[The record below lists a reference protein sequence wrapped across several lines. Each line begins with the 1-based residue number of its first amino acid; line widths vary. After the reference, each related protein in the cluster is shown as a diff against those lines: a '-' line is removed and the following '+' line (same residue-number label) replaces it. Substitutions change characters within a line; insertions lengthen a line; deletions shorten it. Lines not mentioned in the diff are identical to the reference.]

1 MGLTDSVLD
10 WVRSFLTD
18 RTQQIAYSGQL
29 SSVQSVLFGVPQG
42 SVLGP
47 LLYVLHIAQLA
58 LVVHHHGLSLQKYA
72 DVMQVYISTPTDD
85 TPDLLQCVLSTPRH
99 GWKPADFNWTPPRP
113 RWCGWV
119 LHSSWRKSTFRRF
132 RWRRH
137 ISRSRRWHETSASSS
152 TAS

>member
-1 MGLTDSVLD
+1 MAADDRQVTLLGLLDFSAAFDCIDHSMLLECLRSDVSLTDSFLD

-99 GWKPADFNWTPPRP
+99 G
-113 RWCGWV
+113 
-119 LHSSWRKSTFRRF
+119 
-132 RWRRH
+132 
-137 ISRSRRWHETSASSS
+137 
-152 TAS
+152 